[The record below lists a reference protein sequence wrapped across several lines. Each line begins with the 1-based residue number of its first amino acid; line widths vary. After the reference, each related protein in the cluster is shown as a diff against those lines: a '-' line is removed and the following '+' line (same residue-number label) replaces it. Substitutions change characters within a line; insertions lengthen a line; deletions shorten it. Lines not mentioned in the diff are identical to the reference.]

1 MAVMKTE
8 EEILTWLQAH
18 VAAKLNTTFDR
29 VDPQRD
35 LAEYGLD
42 SLEAVSLSGELER
55 LLGRRIE
62 PTLVWDHPNL
72 AAISAFLARATPG
85 DDEALPENEEE
96 LDALLGR
103 LMA

>member
-1 MAVMKTE
+1 MKTE

-18 VAAKLNTTFDR
+18 VAAKLNTTLDR

-35 LAEYGLD
+35 LTEYGLD
-42 SLEAVSLSGELER
+42 SLEAISLSGELEE
-55 LLGRRIE
+55 LLNRRIE

-72 AAISAFLARATPG
+72 ASISAFLARSAPR
-85 DDEALPENEEE
+85 DDEVLPENEGE

-103 LMA
+103 LMR